1 MCIYIGEWG
10 SLRVTHVPTP
20 ETGNGSNMGFL
31 ERFWEWFRLLVRART
46 LRSGSTNVQS
56 EKYRCFIWAI
66 WNRRSLVGFTESQG
80 FINSVSGAASNELIC
95 QEKFMS
101 SLMLTYVKNA
111 AFSPWQI
118 HLKPLLASCL
128 YRHVRPDYFPLE
140 PSFLSDYVLL
150 ESFNMCLCYWWI
162 YV

>member
-1 MCIYIGEWG
+1 MRIYIGEWG

-46 LRSGSTNVQS
+46 PRSGSTNVQS

-101 SLMLTYVKNA
+101 SLMLTYVKKCCF
-111 AFSPWQI
+111 FS
-118 HLKPLLASCL
+118 LTDTPLTSA
-128 YRHVRPDYFPLE
+128 
-140 PSFLSDYVLL
+140 SFLSLSSCRTRIFSIRAVFSIRLR
-150 ESFNMCLCYWWI
+150 SVRVF
-162 YV
+162 